1 MIKLFDNYL
10 TDNKIIN
17 KCDTFLNEFDK
28 TDIDEKKIDHYLNE
42 FLNFVYGYLER
53 FPNFY
58 NTILNKILCLEVHN
72 KSNSIKKF
80 LDIKNKKII
89 DDGDYNKKFVIPS
102 NLFNAMYDKKI
113 PFDNLYT
120 GYEAEKSRRP
130 KNVYNRDLL
139 MYLTMFGYLT
149 NLPEE
154 SNEHLEK

>member
-1 MIKLFDNYL
+1 MLISPFS
-10 TDNKIIN
+10 
-17 KCDTFLNEFDK
+17 
-28 TDIDEKKIDHYLNE
+28 
-42 FLNFVYGYLER
+42 
-53 FPNFY
+53 
-58 NTILNKILCLEVHN
+58 TISKILCLEVHN

-120 GYEAEKSRRP
+120 GYEAEISRRP

-139 MYLTMFGYLT
+139 MYLTMFGYKYK
-149 NLPEE
+149 N
-154 SNEHLEK
+154 S